1 MFLINC
7 KLHWKG
13 DHHDDGESKTQYE
26 YVRAATRRVDGD
38 DGANDYVFYGHTGYS
53 DEKHDEDGDGH
64 KPSYKTPTHPYI
76 KQNSGSRLGELPKL
90 ASKTSLDS
98 RTQDIAYATN
108 CQTIKWTKQ
117 MGYKT
122 I

>member
-1 MFLINC
+1 MEMTVLMIMFFTAIPDIVMKNM
-7 KLHWKG
+7 
-13 DHHDDGESKTQYE
+13 
-26 YVRAATRRVDGD
+26 TRMAMGTSP
-38 DGANDYVFYGHTGYS
+38 HT
-53 DEKHDEDGDGH
+53 
-64 KPSYKTPTHPYI
+64 KPPTHPYI
-76 KQNSGSRLGELPKL
+76 KQKSGSRLGELPKL